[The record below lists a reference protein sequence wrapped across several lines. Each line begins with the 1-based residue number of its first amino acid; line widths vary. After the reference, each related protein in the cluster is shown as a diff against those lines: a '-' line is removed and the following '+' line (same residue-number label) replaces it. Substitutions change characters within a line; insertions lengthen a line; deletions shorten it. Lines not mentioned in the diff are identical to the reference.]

1 VLFRRAISIIR
12 LIRWILL
19 EGIFKTMSFYHF
31 SLTFYLSVSTSS
43 SEVMAIVYIA

>member
-1 VLFRRAISIIR
+1 MSIIR

-31 SLTFYLSVSTSS
+31 PFTFFYLFPLTSS